1 MGSCCSSA
9 HSVDLNRGLL
19 DKSPPANSNN
29 KPPVVEDIKPAEVK
43 EQPKSSKSDME
54 IVDLRKQ
61 YDKDLLAK
69 FYNECMIPSFGMFA
83 DELEDLSV
91 WEGNITREE
100 IPDRYKLH
108 VLVIREKSAPDVL
121 LGGVATEFYPKS
133 GCALLTYIVTSPA
146 ARGKGVSR
154 PLVEEVIKV
163 MDADAKEAGFP
174 ACKAIFLET
183 NDETKV
189 DASADVMAPKIR
201 QQIFEKLG
209 FVLLK
214 FGYVQP
220 PLGPDKQPCDNLIL
234 GVYKR
239 DVDKDLSFDSHTL
252 LEWVTEFSEEL
263 QGEDYKSDANYVRM
277 KQELESDPRVHQR
290 KN

>member
-1 MGSCCSSA
+1 
-9 HSVDLNRGLL
+9 
-19 DKSPPANSNN
+19 
-29 KPPVVEDIKPAEVK
+29 
-43 EQPKSSKSDME
+43 ME
-54 IVDLRKQ
+54 IVDLRKN
-61 YDKDLLAK
+61 YDQALLAK
-69 FYNECMIPSFGMFA
+69 FYNEAMIPSFGMFT
-83 DELEDLSV
+83 DELEELSV
-91 WEGNITREE
+91 WEGNLTRGDS
-100 IPDRYKLH
+100 PDKYKLH
-108 VLVIREKSAPDVL
+108 VLVIRDKAAPDVI

-154 PLVEEVIKV
+154 PLVDAVINT
-163 MDADAKEAGFP
+163 MDADAKEAGYP

-189 DASADVMAPKIR
+189 EASADVMAPKVR

-220 PLGPDKQPCDNLIL
+220 PLDAGKEPCDNLIL

-239 DVDKDLSFDSHTL
+239 DVDKDNSFDAKVL
-252 LEWVTEFSEEL
+252 LDWVTEFSAEL
-263 QGEDYKSDANYVRM
+263 QGDDYATDANFIKM
-277 KQELESDPRVHQR
+277 KAELEAQERVQQR
-290 KN
+290 KSE